1 MKLGIRENEVT
12 MKKMFK
18 QFDTNND
25 GELSKEEIKKGLKN
39 CLQADESQMIMH
51 EDDLT
56 VLMERMDKD
65 GNGTIS
71 Y

>member
-1 MKLGIRENEVT
+1 MTVKENSRKMKQL
-12 MKKMFK
+12 FK
-18 QFDTNND
+18 SFDQDGD
-25 GELSKEEIKKGLKN
+25 GELTREELKAGIKQCMALDD
-39 CLQADESQMIMH
+39 CH